1 MLSYSSCR
9 RDDISLKSRPFFTGM
24 GVLRCLSDLITV
36 RQTARSPL
44 CATGIHS
51 C

>member
-24 GVLRCLSDLITV
+24 GILMCL
-36 RQTARSPL
+36 
-44 CATGIHS
+44 
-51 C
+51 